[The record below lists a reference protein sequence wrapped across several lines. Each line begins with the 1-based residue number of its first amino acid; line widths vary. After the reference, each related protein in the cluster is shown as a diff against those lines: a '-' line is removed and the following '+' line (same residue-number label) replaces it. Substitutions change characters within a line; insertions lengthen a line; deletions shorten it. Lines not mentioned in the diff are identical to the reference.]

1 MYKHKEIEK
10 KWQNIWETT
19 KAFKTT
25 EHNDKKYY
33 VLDMFP
39 YPSAAGLHVG
49 HPEGYTASDIIARY
63 KRLNGYDVLHPIG
76 WDAFGLPAEQY
87 ALKTGH
93 HPASFTQEN
102 IKTFKK
108 QLKSLGFSFDWDK
121 EIDTTDPK
129 FYKWTQWIFKKLY
142 EHNLAEIKKIDVNW
156 CQELGTVLANEEVII
171 DEKGNRVSERGNFP
185 VIRKPMKQWVL
196 KITKYAEKLLD
207 GLEKLEFSESLKSLQ
222 ENWIGKSSG
231 HVIKFKIEN
240 SNQTIDVFTTKI
252 ETILGASFIVVAPEH
267 ELLNNLKSNKNINEY
282 LEYTKTLS
290 DRDRISNIK
299 QKTGVYTGINAINPM
314 TSELI
319 PIWTS
324 DYVLKNYGTGAIM
337 GVPGVDERDQ
347 DFALKFNLDIKNII
361 TGEVDHEYLVN
372 CGSYTGLDLRTAKE
386 KISQKLINEHQA
398 YEQISYKIR
407 DWIFSRQRYWGEPF
421 PVYFDENNNI
431 YLEENIV
438 ELPYMENIKPSN
450 TGESPLA
457 NNKDWL
463 YFEKDGRKYKRETN
477 TMPQWAGS
485 SWYFLAYI
493 MKNADGSYLDIN
505 SKEAYQRFEK
515 WLPVDLYIGG
525 QEHAVGHLIYSRFW
539 HKFLYDIKIL
549 PVDEPFLKVVNQGM
563 ILGPDGQKM
572 SKSRGNV
579 INPDEIID
587 EYGADTLRVYEMFM
601 GPLAETKEWSVESI
615 RGIRKWLDRVEVIIS
630 KFSNDSTLIN
640 ENHKDSKFISLWQ
653 STIKEVTIAIN
664 TLKFNIAISK
674 LMVFINSLY
683 KVEKLHSIKPLVDFC
698 IMFSTLAPHLSEE
711 LLEQLN
717 QKQIKDQKWPN
728 VDEKLIQNSIV
739 KIVVQV
745 NGKVRGIFEKEG
757 NLSEEEIFTMA
768 LSQPN
773 VQKFIDGHE
782 IKRKQYIKDKIVIFN
797 V

>member
-240 SNQTIDVFTTKI
+240 SNQTIDVFTTRI

-361 TGEVDHEYLVN
+361 TGEVDM
-372 CGSYTGLDLRTAKE
+372 
-386 KISQKLINEHQA
+386 
-398 YEQISYKIR
+398 
-407 DWIFSRQRYWGEPF
+407 
-421 PVYFDENNNI
+421 NI
-431 YLEENIV
+431 
-438 ELPYMENIKPSN
+438 
-450 TGESPLA
+450 
-457 NNKDWL
+457 
-463 YFEKDGRKYKRETN
+463 
-477 TMPQWAGS
+477 
-485 SWYFLAYI
+485 
-493 MKNADGSYLDIN
+493 
-505 SKEAYQRFEK
+505 
-515 WLPVDLYIGG
+515 
-525 QEHAVGHLIYSRFW
+525 
-539 HKFLYDIKIL
+539 
-549 PVDEPFLKVVNQGM
+549 
-563 ILGPDGQKM
+563 
-572 SKSRGNV
+572 
-579 INPDEIID
+579 
-587 EYGADTLRVYEMFM
+587 
-601 GPLAETKEWSVESI
+601 
-615 RGIRKWLDRVEVIIS
+615 
-630 KFSNDSTLIN
+630 
-640 ENHKDSKFISLWQ
+640 
-653 STIKEVTIAIN
+653 
-664 TLKFNIAISK
+664 
-674 LMVFINSLY
+674 
-683 KVEKLHSIKPLVDFC
+683 
-698 IMFSTLAPHLSEE
+698 
-711 LLEQLN
+711 
-717 QKQIKDQKWPN
+717 
-728 VDEKLIQNSIV
+728 
-739 KIVVQV
+739 
-745 NGKVRGIFEKEG
+745 
-757 NLSEEEIFTMA
+757 
-768 LSQPN
+768 
-773 VQKFIDGHE
+773 
-782 IKRKQYIKDKIVIFN
+782 
-797 V
+797 